1 MNSTTGQRVI
11 AVDLFTI
18 LLDGA
23 DSGEEFAVE
32 KRDVIQSRP
41 KQ

>member
-11 AVDLFTI
+11 AVVLFTV

-23 DSGEEFAVE
+23 DSGEEF
-32 KRDVIQSRP
+32 VITLPDSRRS
-41 KQ
+41 